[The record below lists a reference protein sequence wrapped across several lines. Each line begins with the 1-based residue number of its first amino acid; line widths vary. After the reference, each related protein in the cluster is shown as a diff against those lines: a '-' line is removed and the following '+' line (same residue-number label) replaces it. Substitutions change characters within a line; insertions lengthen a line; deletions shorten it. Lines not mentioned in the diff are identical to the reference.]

1 MALST
6 NSVFHFTK
14 SIDAIKSILI
24 SDFHI
29 KYCLEIVEAKHRT
42 IEYAVPMASFCDIP
56 LSQVSSHI
64 DKYGGYGLGLLKR
77 WARRKGLNPVLYL
90 EKHATILNDV
100 LIREKFG
107 NSYNQIV
114 QEFLRYTKNYEGKL
128 YRDGEL
134 VQKIYRFHDEREWRY
149 CPSATDLANELIII
163 HNTEN
168 YRHNKGQINQ
178 RLNHLGLNFTLK
190 DLSYII
196 VQDENEI
203 LDIINHLENHLTREK
218 DRSYIKILTS
228 RILTS
233 RQIKSDF

>member
-14 SIDAIKSILI
+14 SIDAIKSILT
-24 SDFHI
+24 SEFHI
-29 KYCLEIVEAKHRT
+29 KYCLETVEAKNRT

-56 LSQVSSHI
+56 LSQVTSHI

-77 WARRKGLNPVLYL
+77 WAKRKGLNPVLYL

-100 LIREKFG
+100 LIREKFE
-107 NSYNQIV
+107 NSYNQVV

-149 CPSATDLANELIII
+149 CPSANQLGDERIII
-163 HNTEN
+163 HNTN
-168 YRHNKGQINQ
+168 YYRQNKTQINE
-178 RLNHLGLNFTLK
+178 RLYHLGLNFTLK
-190 DLSYII
+190 DISYII
-196 VQDENEI
+196 VQDEKEI
-203 LDIINHLENHLTREK
+203 LDIINHLENQLTREK
-218 DRSYIKILTS
+218 DKNYIKILTS
-228 RILTS
+228 RIITS
-233 RQIKSDF
+233 RQIKTDF